1 MEINVNDFEWFL
13 NGEGLY
19 ENSQYITDV
28 DGKELEFSVKIDV
41 SKNNEVNADIECLT
55 EWVTLEEQAQI
66 EYNLIKKI
74 EQRLETQLYI
84 SQMD

>member
-13 NGEGLY
+13 NGEGRY
-19 ENSQYITDV
+19 ENSQYITNV

-41 SKNNEVNADIECLT
+41 SKKNEVNADIECLT

-84 SQMD
+84 SQID